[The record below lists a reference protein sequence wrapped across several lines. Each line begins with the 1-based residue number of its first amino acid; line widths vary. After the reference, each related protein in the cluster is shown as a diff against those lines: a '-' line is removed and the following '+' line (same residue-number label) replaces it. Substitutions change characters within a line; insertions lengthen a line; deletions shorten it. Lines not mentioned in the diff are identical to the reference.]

1 MENAVDALKIGF
13 AVLVFVMALSL
24 TMFMFTNARE
34 SADIVLHS
42 SDLTAY
48 MEYIEPQEGSENRI
62 VGLETIIPTLY
73 KYYKENYTVIF
84 RDASG
89 GFLELYET
97 ATNTDLWSSD
107 YTTNRYYGG
116 KSTRVCS
123 FDVNEETKRHEPWTG
138 SDKENKR
145 MLDIFIQ
152 GGTYT
157 YTDSRGKQTINFGN
171 GLSKYRNKK
180 FIESLGEYE
189 FNANNNEASDT
200 DYNSGLIKNKKKR
213 VIIYTLQ
220 N

>member
-13 AVLVFVMALSL
+13 AVLVFVIALSL
-24 TMFMFTNARE
+24 TMYMFTNARE
-34 SADIVLHS
+34 SADVVLHS

-84 RDASG
+84 RNASG

-97 ATNTDLWSSD
+97 KTNTDLWSVGF
-107 YTTNRYYGG
+107 TNRYYGG
-116 KSTRVCS
+116 KSARVCS

-138 SDKENKR
+138 SEKENKR

-152 GGTYT
+152 GGTYS
-157 YTDSRGKQTINFGN
+157 YKDSRGVQTIDFGN
-171 GLSKYRNKK
+171 GLSKYKNKK

-220 N
+220 D

>member
-107 YTTNRYYGG
+107 YTNRYYGG

-138 SDKENKR
+138 SEKENKR

>member
-1 MENAVDALKIGF
+1 
-13 AVLVFVMALSL
+13 
-24 TMFMFTNARE
+24 
-34 SADIVLHS
+34 
-42 SDLTAY
+42 
-48 MEYIEPQEGSENRI
+48 
-62 VGLETIIPTLY
+62 
-73 KYYKENYTVIF
+73 
-84 RDASG
+84 
-89 GFLELYET
+89 
-97 ATNTDLWSSD
+97 
-107 YTTNRYYGG
+107 
-116 KSTRVCS
+116 
-123 FDVNEETKRHEPWTG
+123 
-138 SDKENKR
+138 

-157 YTDSRGKQTINFGN
+157 YTDSRGLQEIKFK